1 MILPAVSQTRIEK
14 IARAH
19 ACPNCG
25 EYSFK
30 KLKVTR
36 ASKSHRETLGEFWH
50 IVKVCGVCGMHD
62 EIGLDA
68 EGEIVYG
75 G

>member
-1 MILPAVSQTRIEK
+1 MAAITQSRAERV
-14 IARAH
+14 ARAH
-19 ACPNCG
+19 PCPVCG

-36 ASKSHRETLGEFWH
+36 ASKAHQETLSEFWH
-50 IVKVCGVCGMHD
+50 VTRTCGVCSAHD
-62 EIGLDA
+62 ELGLDA
-68 EGEIVYG
+68 EGDIVYG

>member
-1 MILPAVSQTRIEK
+1 MAAITQARAER
-14 IARAH
+14 IARGH
-19 ACPNCG
+19 PCPKCG

-30 KLKVTR
+30 KLKVKR
-36 ASKSHRETLGEFWH
+36 ASAAHQKALGEVWH
-50 IVKVCGVCGMHD
+50 LTKICGVCGTPD
-62 EIGLDA
+62 EIGLDG

>member
-1 MILPAVSQTRIEK
+1 MAAITQSRAER
-14 IARAH
+14 IARGH
-19 ACPNCG
+19 PCSQCG

-36 ASKSHRETLGEFWH
+36 SSRAHQKALGEVWH
-50 IVKVCGVCGMHD
+50 IVRVCGVCGSHD
-62 EIGLDA
+62 EMALDE
-68 EGEIVYG
+68 EGETVYG

>member
-1 MILPAVSQTRIEK
+1 LAPITQPRAER
-14 IARAH
+14 IARGH
-19 ACPNCG
+19 PCPKCG

-30 KLKVTR
+30 KLKVKR
-36 ASKSHRETLGEFWH
+36 ASKAHQQALGEFWH
-50 IVKVCGVCGMHD
+50 VTKVCGVCGTLD

>member
-1 MILPAVSQTRIEK
+1 MAITQSRAER
-14 IARAH
+14 IARGH
-19 ACPNCG
+19 PCPKCG

-30 KLKVTR
+30 KLKVKR
-36 ASKSHRETLGEFWH
+36 ASKSHQDAIGEHWH
-50 IVKVCGVCGMHD
+50 GSKVCGVCGTLD

-75 G
+75 GE

>member
-1 MILPAVSQTRIEK
+1 MAPKAITH
-14 IARAH
+14 ARAERIAKSH
-19 ACPNCG
+19 PCENCG

-36 ASKSHRETLGEFWH
+36 ASKEHQQALGEIWH
-50 IVKVCGVCGMHD
+50 VRKVCGVCGL
-62 EIGLDA
+62 ENELGLDA

-75 G
+75 

>member
-1 MILPAVSQTRIEK
+1 LAAITQHRAER
-14 IARAH
+14 IARGH
-19 ACPNCG
+19 ACPKCR

-30 KLKVTR
+30 KLRVKK
-36 ASKSHRETLGEFWH
+36 ASKSHQQTLGEFWH
-50 IVKVCGVCGMHD
+50 VTKVCGVCGTLD

>member
-1 MILPAVSQTRIEK
+1 MATITQDRAER

-19 ACPNCG
+19 PCPGCG

-30 KLKVTR
+30 KLKVRR
-36 ASKSHRETLGEFWH
+36 ATKAHQQALGEFWH
-50 IVKVCGVCGMHD
+50 VVRTCGVCAAQD
-62 EIGLDA
+62 DLGLDA
-68 EGEIVYG
+68 EGDIVYG

>member
-1 MILPAVSQTRIEK
+1 MASITQARAER
-14 IARAH
+14 IARGH
-19 ACPNCG
+19 PCPKCG

-30 KLKVTR
+30 KLKVKR
-36 ASKSHRETLGEFWH
+36 ASKSHQQAIGEVWH
-50 IVKVCGVCGMHD
+50 ASKVCGVCGTLD

-75 G
+75 GE